1 MTVSSNAA
9 IPGAEA
15 LSIKVRLIRDND
27 FGQIFGVF
35 VAEMAGK
42 PKANG
47 RAVVWRQRL
56 AIHAIGEQRLRMKGV
71 GHINAV
77 PQYAHDSGI
86 LILVR
91 ERNEPDISRLRA
103 GFDEVQN
110 AGQPDAGPFGNVGP
124 TFLAGVQQYMAFRRQ
139 AFQLVERKGYGTL
152 YQSFDLQAPILEAVR
167 QQTAISLVLRSGA
180 VHRSRA

>member
-47 RAVVWRQRL
+47 SAVVWRQRL
-56 AIHAIGEQRLRMKGV
+56 AIHAVGEQRLRMKGV
-71 GHINAV
+71 GHIDAV

-86 LILVR
+86 LILVGMNPTYLASGR
-91 ERNEPDISRLRA
+91 VLTRSKMWDSRT
-103 GFDEVQN
+103 
-110 AGQPDAGPFGNVGP
+110 P
-124 TFLAGVQQYMAFRRQ
+124 
-139 AFQLVERKGYGTL
+139 
-152 YQSFDLQAPILEAVR
+152 
-167 QQTAISLVLRSGA
+167 
-180 VHRSRA
+180 VHSAM